1 MELKQYLYPLRRWWW
16 LLLIATVLAAL
27 SSYLATLRQP
37 PIFKAITTLMI
48 GQAIMDPN
56 PSSQEFLLSQQ
67 LADNYSAIASR
78 EPIRLATMQALG
90 LKSLPSYVVTPNSQF
105 IEISVTDS
113 IPQRAQAVADELANQ
128 LILLGPEGARL
139 NAQDR
144 QDFVNRQLD
153 TLQSQVETTEAE
165 IQRLQDEL
173 GNLQSARQISD
184 AQSQISALQN
194 KLTTL
199 QSNYAGLLATTQ
211 SGSVNTLSV
220 IEPAALP
227 VRPVGPNKM
236 ISILLAAAVGF
247 VLAAA
252 AAYLLD
258 YLDDTLKTPEQV
270 ERATGS
276 AIIGYLQDSREEFGS
291 RVFVSA
297 NPRHPLVEGYRSLR
311 TNLEFASV
319 DNPLKVLLVTSAE
332 TEAGKSFVASNL
344 AAIIAQ
350 AEKKVIVVDA
360 DMRRPNI
367 HNFFELSNDYGLSD
381 IFRGKLTVDDAIK
394 EWQDGQVSVITAG
407 STPPNS
413 SELLGSKKMSQI
425 LVELAERADIVVV
438 DGPPFIVTDA
448 SILASKVD
456 GVLVVIRSGFTHE
469 PAVKAMMAQIQRS
482 GARVVG
488 VALNRVAKG
497 PDYYG
502 YESYY
507 GEQPEMGVGREGA
520 ESEGGWRRTTFGGIF
535 SLETNSGSKQ
545 SAAESPAG
553 ETK

>member
-1 MELKQYLYPLRRWWW
+1 
-16 LLLIATVLAAL
+16 
-27 SSYLATLRQP
+27 
-37 PIFKAITTLMI
+37 
-48 GQAIMDPN
+48 
-56 PSSQEFLLSQQ
+56 
-67 LADNYSAIASR
+67 
-78 EPIRLATMQALG
+78 
-90 LKSLPSYVVTPNSQF
+90 
-105 IEISVTDS
+105 VTDS
-113 IPQRAQAVADELANQ
+113 IPQRAQAVANELANQ

-165 IQRLQDEL
+165 IQRLQEEL

-184 AQSQISALQN
+184 TQSQISALQN

-199 QSNYAGLLATTQ
+199 QSNYADLLATTQ
-211 SGSVNTLSV
+211 SGSVNTLSL
-220 IEPAALP
+220 IEPAPLP

-236 ISILLAAAVGF
+236 VSILLAAAVGF

-276 AIIGYLQDSREEFGS
+276 TIIGYLQETKDEFGS
-291 RVFVSA
+291 KIFVTE

-319 DNPLKVLLVTSAE
+319 DNPLKILLVTSAE
-332 TEAGKSFVASNL
+332 TESGKSFVASNL

-350 AEKKVIVVDA
+350 AEKKVILVDA
-360 DMRRPNI
+360 DMRRPNV

-381 IFRGKLTVDDAIK
+381 IFRGKLSVDDAIK

-407 STPPNS
+407 NTPPNS

-425 LVELAERADIVVV
+425 LVELAERADFVVV
-438 DGPPFIVTDA
+438 DGPPFVVADA

-456 GVLVVIRSGFTHE
+456 GVLVVIRSGYTHE
-469 PAVKAMMAQIQRS
+469 PSVKSMMAQIQRS

-497 PDYYG
+497 AGYYG

-507 GEQPEMGVGREGA
+507 GERSETEGVKEDVESKGGRRKSMLSGKL
-520 ESEGGWRRTTFGGIF
+520 STG
-535 SLETNSGSKQ
+535 TNPGSKQ
-545 SAAESPAG
+545 GIAESPAR